1 MRIEN
6 FSHCQL
12 SIVHF
17 EIKEMDFEKL
27 QQELKI
33 EFTDKNLLKN
43 AFIHRSYL
51 NEHPEEKLPNNERL
65 EFLGDS
71 VLSFVVSEHLYNEYP
86 NHPEGDLT
94 NFRASLVNAK
104 ALSVIAKELKLGEYL
119 LLSRGEEASGGRNR
133 QYLLANTFEALLG
146 AIYIDKGV
154 ELASSFV
161 HNQVIPFLPNII
173 ESKTYKD
180 FKSLLQ
186 EMSQEKKGSTP
197 TYRVMVEVGP
207 DHSKTFTMGV
217 YLGDSLLAQGI
228 GQSKQEAEQ
237 EAAKKALE
245 DWKA

>member
-1 MRIEN
+1 MDLE
-6 FSHCQL
+6 QL
-12 SIVHF
+12 Q
-17 EIKEMDFEKL
+17 K
-27 QQELKI
+27 ELKI
-33 EFTDKNLLKN
+33 NITDKNLLKN

-71 VLSFVVSEHLYNEYP
+71 VLSFIVSEHLYNQYP
-86 NHPEGDLT
+86 LHPEGDLT

-104 ALSVIAKELKLGEYL
+104 ALSVIARELNLGEYL
-119 LLSRGEEASGGRNR
+119 LLSRGEEASGGRTR

-146 AIYIDKGV
+146 AIYLDKGI
-154 ELASSFV
+154 EIARKFV
-161 HNQVIPFLPNII
+161 HNQVLPFLPNII

-197 TYRVMVEVGP
+197 TYKVLTEVGP
-207 DHSKTFTMGV
+207 DHAKTFTMGV
-217 YLGDSLLAQGI
+217 YLGDDLLSQGS

-237 EAAKKALE
+237 AAAKKALE
-245 DWKA
+245 SWSS

>member
-1 MRIEN
+1 
-6 FSHCQL
+6 
-12 SIVHF
+12 
-17 EIKEMDFEKL
+17 MDFEKL
-27 QQELKI
+27 QKELKI
-33 EFTDKNLLKN
+33 ELADKDLLKN

-86 NHPEGDLT
+86 DHPEGDLT

-146 AIYIDKGV
+146 AIYLDRGIDV
-154 ELASSFV
+154 ASTFV
-161 HNQVIPFLPNII
+161 HEQVLPYLPNII

-186 EMSQEKKGSTP
+186 EQSQEKKGATP
-197 TYRVMVEVGP
+197 TYKVLTEVGP
-207 DHSKTFTMGV
+207 DHAKTFTMGV
-217 YLGDSLLAQGI
+217 YLNDTLLAQGI

-245 DWKA
+245 EWKA

>member
-1 MRIEN
+1 
-6 FSHCQL
+6 
-12 SIVHF
+12 
-17 EIKEMDFEKL
+17 MDFEKL
-27 QQELKI
+27 QKELKI
-33 EFTDKNLLKN
+33 EINDKDLLKN

-71 VLSFVVSEHLYNEYP
+71 VLSFIVSEHLYNEYP
-86 NHPEGDLT
+86 DHPEGDLT

-119 LLSRGEEASGGRNR
+119 LLSRGEEASGGRSR

-146 AIYIDKGV
+146 AIYLDKGI
-154 ELASSFV
+154 EIARTFV
-161 HNQVIPFLPNII
+161 HSQVLPFLPNII

-180 FKSLLQ
+180 FKSMLQ
-186 EMSQEKKGSTP
+186 EQSQEKKGSTP
-197 TYRVMVEVGP
+197 TYKVLTEIGP
-207 DHSKTFTMGV
+207 DHAKTFTMGV
-217 YLGDSLLAQGI
+217 YLGDTLLAQGI

-237 EAAKKALE
+237 QAAKKAIE

>member
-1 MRIEN
+1 
-6 FSHCQL
+6 
-12 SIVHF
+12 
-17 EIKEMDFEKL
+17 MDFEKL

-43 AFIHRSYL
+43 AFIHRSFL

-86 NHPEGDLT
+86 DHPEGDLT

-104 ALSVIAKELKLGEYL
+104 ALAVIAKQLNLGEYL
-119 LLSRGEEASGGRNR
+119 FLSRGEEASGGRNR
-133 QYLLANTFEALLG
+133 QYLLANTFEAILG
-146 AIYIDKGV
+146 AIYIDKGIGI
-154 ELASSFV
+154 ASSFV
-161 HNQVIPFLPNII
+161 HNQVIPFLANII

-186 EMSQEKKGSTP
+186 EMSQEKKGATP
-197 TYRVMVEVGP
+197 IYKVIAEVGP
-207 DHSKTFTMGV
+207 DHSKTFTMGA
-217 YLGDSLLAQGI
+217 YLTDSLLAQGT

-237 EAAKKALE
+237 QAAKKALE
-245 DWKA
+245 DWNA